1 MTPKKNSKKAVW
13 AVSIAVLVVAVGMIG
28 LFLLQMPS
36 QQQETIV
43 LPPATVVEPTVE
55 PTPEQKPESDFLD
68 VTNEN
73 VLPVLQTLT
82 RPVAYHQIYSV
93 TVGADDVQTAKT
105 VELWVNGSMLHAEV
119 SDERQT
125 RVLISNGSKAY
136 LWYKDEKR
144 IITVP
149 LRENLT
155 EEDLLGLPAFDAFL
169 ALDQSDVVDSDYL
182 VLDDP
187 QMQCI
192 YVSTQDSD
200 GVTTR
205 HWVSLESGLLYQSDV
220 LKNSNQV
227 YTIRQSDYS
236 LLATED
242 ESFDDRFV
250 LPDGSDPFIEAET
263 PQP

>member
-1 MTPKKNSKKAVW
+1 MTPKKNSGKAVW
-13 AVSIAVLVVAVGMIG
+13 AVSISVILVALGMIG

-43 LPPATVVEPTVE
+43 LPPETVVEPTVE
-55 PTPEQKPESDFLD
+55 SVPEQKPESDFLD

-82 RPVAYHQIYSV
+82 RPTAYHQTYSV
-93 TVGADDVQTAKT
+93 TVGADDMQAAKT
-105 VELWVNGSMLHAEV
+105 VELWVNGDMLHAEV
-119 SDERQT
+119 SDDRQT
-125 RVLISNGSKAY
+125 RVLISDGSNAY
-136 LWYKDEKR
+136 LWYTDQKK
-144 IITVP
+144 ILTVP

-155 EEDLLGLPAFDAFL
+155 EEDILGLPAFDAFL
-169 ALDQSDVVDSDYL
+169 SLNRSDVVDSDYL
-182 VLDDP
+182 VLEDP

-192 YVSTQDSD
+192 YVSTQDFN

-220 LKNSNQV
+220 LENSNQV
-227 YTIRQSDYS
+227 YTIRQTGFS

-242 ESFDDRFV
+242 ESFDERFV

-263 PQP
+263 QQP